1 MKATEQVFPRL
12 FFGTYQYTVQGSSVV
27 LSRWMKSYNHANR
40 KAIEYYFPVRSVLHQ
55 EVWTKSLAVTIQI
68 KLFGRHSLLL
78 WYCTCIINFNAK
90 LSIIETYVFGVAEKI
105 MNKCVLML
113 SDFFDQGIKPFHTK
127 SFLGENKLL

>member
-40 KAIEYYFPVRSVLHQ
+40 KAIEYYFPVRSVVQQ

-68 KLFGRHSLLL
+68 KTFRSALPFVMVL
-78 WYCTCIINFNAK
+78 YMYNQFQCKAK
-90 LSIIETYVFGVAEKI
+90 YNRNVCFW
-105 MNKCVLML
+105 CC
-113 SDFFDQGIKPFHTK
+113 
-127 SFLGENKLL
+127 